1 MPVALKRSLG
11 LRSPV
16 SIRQVRDVGGLTDFL
31 AARPDGDKL
40 TEHIDD
46 AATYYAPGVIKD
58 DEDLRMPFHRW
69 SWKVFTEDFPMKS
82 WIVATSQAGES
93 VDCLMGMSHILNCY
107 VRNPI
112 SWS

>member
-1 MPVALKRSLG
+1 MQAVDISTAPFILLFGAGVGSDQLTQAMPVALKRSLG

-46 AATYYAPGVIKD
+46 AATYYAPGVIK
-58 DEDLRMPFHRW
+58 
-69 SWKVFTEDFPMKS
+69 
-82 WIVATSQAGES
+82 G
-93 VDCLMGMSHILNCY
+93 
-107 VRNPI
+107 
-112 SWS
+112 